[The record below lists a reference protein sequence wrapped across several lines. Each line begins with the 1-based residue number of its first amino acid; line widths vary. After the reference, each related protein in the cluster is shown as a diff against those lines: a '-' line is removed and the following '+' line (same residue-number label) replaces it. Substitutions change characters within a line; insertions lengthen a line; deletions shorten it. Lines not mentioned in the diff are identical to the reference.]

1 MYYMYCMLNFPS
13 AVTID
18 VAWAFTMLAS
28 TLFNIISDEKF
39 RTDRIFNMRKESL
52 IPFLSIFFVNHL
64 SDLSSIYVL
73 VIDELWFFLLLLD
86 IIILGIIHKGLVA
99 HMHYVKHIHMTHDL
113 YTS

>member
-28 TLFNIISDEKF
+28 TLFNIISNEKF

-64 SDLSSIYVL
+64 FDLSSIYVL
-73 VIDELWFFLLLLD
+73 VIDELWFFL
-86 IIILGIIHKGLVA
+86 
-99 HMHYVKHIHMTHDL
+99 
-113 YTS
+113 